1 MKNKKAYEN
10 VEVEVIKFEEKD
22 IVLASG
28 VDDFG
33 SWSSDTYGEDVY

>member
-1 MKNKKAYEN
+1 MNKNVYEKPILDIA
-10 VEVEVIKFEEKD
+10 VFEEKD
-22 IVLASG
+22 VILASG

>member
-1 MKNKKAYEN
+1 MNKNVYEKP
-10 VEVEVIKFEEKD
+10 VLEITVFEEKD
-22 IVLASG
+22 VILASG